1 MIGCKKNKFTFLCLV
16 ISIFNITCI
25 TCITLYFNIY
35 MKITS
40 IVLIIVSISI
50 IISNSFAIQCF

>member
-16 ISIFNITCI
+16 ISIFNI

-50 IISNSFAIQCF
+50 IISNSFAIQ